1 VLQIVQRGHVHVTLP
16 TRNQVQDA
24 SLGDGGQLNSLRT
37 REFGAIALAV
47 VAAVGV
53 TLVVAAVLVRSSAR
67 SAALDSLARQSA
79 LIAEQVRATPQT
91 GLTSLGTFYATQQQK
106 LTIVT
111 IPQAA
116 LLLPPGAGAAL
127 RAGKPSQGN
136 VTVGGKSYLY
146 SANPVRNQAVVL
158 LRSATLE
165 ASDLHP
171 FTVAFAIAAAV
182 GAAIAAVAA
191 FLLARAV
198 SRPVERVADASL
210 ALAAGERPGPIPVTG
225 STEVANLATS
235 FNKLAEDL
243 DRARDA
249 ERTFLLSVSHE
260 LKTPL
265 AAIRG
270 HGEALL
276 DGVMTLEKA
285 AAVVVAESKRLERLV
300 RDLLDLA
307 RLNQRSFSVHTR
319 PIDLTAVVSQ
329 AVARHGPES
338 NRVGVALVGETNGR
352 SPAVADPDRALQV
365 LSNLIE
371 NALRSTPAG
380 GSVTVAAR
388 PGELRVSDT
397 GPGIAPEELPR
408 AFERF
413 FLYSRYASNRAVG
426 TGLGLAIV
434 KELTEA
440 MNGTVTVESEP
451 GRGTTFTVALPKGP
465 VNTLLLDTQAPT
477 AHNSGAGV
485 D

>member
-1 VLQIVQRGHVHVTLP
+1 V
-16 TRNQVQDA
+16 
-24 SLGDGGQLNSLRT
+24 NSLRT
-37 REFGAIALAV
+37 REFAAIAVAV

-53 TLVVAAVLVRSSAR
+53 TLVLAALLVRSSAR
-67 SAALDSLARQSA
+67 SSALDSLSRQAALTAELQRSTSAR
-79 LIAEQVRATPQT
+79 T
-91 GLTSLGTFYATQQQK
+91 GLTSLGAFYETQQQQ
-106 LTIVT
+106 LSILT

-127 RAGKPSQGN
+127 RAGQPARGS
-136 VTVGGKSYLY
+136 VTVGGKKYLF
-146 SANPVRNQAVVL
+146 AAAATGKQAIVL
-158 LRSATLE
+158 LRSAKLE
-165 ASDLHP
+165 SSALHP
-171 FTVAFAIAAAV
+171 YTVAFAIAAAV
-182 GAAIAAVAA
+182 GAILAACAA

-198 SRPVERVADASL
+198 SRPIERVADASL
-210 ALAAGERPGPIPVTG
+210 ALSAGERPGPLPVTG
-225 STEVANLATS
+225 STEVANLAAS
-235 FNKLAEDL
+235 FNKMADDL

-276 DGVMTLEKA
+276 DGVMSIEKA
-285 AAVVVAESKRLERLV
+285 AGVVVAESKRLERLV

-307 RLNQRSFSVHTR
+307 RLNQRSFSVHPR
-319 PIDLTAVVSQ
+319 AIDLSGVVAQ
-329 AVARHGPES
+329 AVSRHGPES
-338 NRVGVALVGETNGR
+338 NRVGVALVAETNGR
-352 SPAVADPDRALQV
+352 APAVADPDRALQV

-380 GSVTVAAR
+380 GAVTVAAY
-388 PGELRVSDT
+388 PGEVVVSDT
-397 GPGIAPEELPR
+397 GPGIAADELPH

-413 FLYSRYASNRAVG
+413 FLYSRYANNRAVG

-440 MNGTVTVESEP
+440 MDGTVTVESEP
-451 GRGTTFTVALPKGP
+451 GRGTRFTVHLPERT
-465 VNTLLLDTQAPT
+465 VNPAVIDTREPGLQ
-477 AHNSGAGV
+477 NSGAGV

>member
-1 VLQIVQRGHVHVTLP
+1 V
-16 TRNQVQDA
+16 
-24 SLGDGGQLNSLRT
+24 NSLRT
-37 REFGAIALAV
+37 REFAAIALAV

-53 TLVVAAVLVRSSAR
+53 TLVIAALLVRSSAR
-67 SAALDSLARQSA
+67 SAAIDSLRREAA
-79 LIAEQVRATPQT
+79 LTAEQERSQK
-91 GLTSLGTFYATQQQK
+91 GRTSIGAFYATQQEI
-106 LTIVT
+106 LNIVT
-111 IPQAA
+111 IHQAAA
-116 LLLPPGAGAAL
+116 LLPAPAGAAL
-127 RAGKPSQGN
+127 RAGKPAHGS
-136 VTVGGKSYLY
+136 VTVNGKDYLFAA
-146 SANPVRNQAVVL
+146 SPVGLNDQAVIL
-158 LRSATLE
+158 LRSTTLE
-165 ASDLHP
+165 SSDLHP
-171 FTVAFAIAAAV
+171 YTVAFAIAAAV
-182 GAAIAAVAA
+182 GAAIAAIAA

-198 SRPVERVADASL
+198 SRPIERVSDASL
-210 ALAAGERPGPIPVTG
+210 ALAAGERPGPLPVTG
-225 STEVANLATS
+225 STEVANLAAS
-235 FNKLAEDL
+235 FNKLADDL

-276 DGVMTLEKA
+276 DGVMTVQKA
-285 AAVVVAESKRLERLV
+285 AGVVVNESKRLERLV

-307 RLNQRSFSVHTR
+307 RLNQRSFSVHPR
-319 PIDLTAVVSQ
+319 KVDLNAVVAQ
-329 AVARHGPES
+329 AVSRHEPES
-338 NRVGVALVGETNGR
+338 ARVGVALVEETNGR

-380 GSVTVAAR
+380 GSVTVAAH
-388 PGELRVSDT
+388 PGELVVSDT
-397 GPGIAPEELPR
+397 GPGIADEELPR

-451 GRGTTFTVALPKGP
+451 GKGTRFTVHLPLRP
-465 VNTLLLDTQAPT
+465 VNPAFLDTPEGALQDLPT
-477 AHNSGAGV
+477 GA

>member
-1 VLQIVQRGHVHVTLP
+1 M
-16 TRNQVQDA
+16 
-24 SLGDGGQLNSLRT
+24 NSLRT
-37 REFGAIALAV
+37 REFAAIALAV

-53 TLVVAAVLVRSSAR
+53 TLVIAAALVRSSAR
-67 SAALDSLARQSA
+67 TAALDSLARQAA
-79 LIAEQVRATPQT
+79 LTAEQERSTPQADLT
-91 GLTSLGTFYATQQQK
+91 KTSLGVFYETQQQQ
-106 LTIVT
+106 LSIVL

-116 LLLPPGAGAAL
+116 LLLSAGGAAPAGAAL
-127 RAGKPSQGN
+127 RAGKPARGS
-136 VTVGGKSYLY
+136 VTVGGRRYLF
-146 SANPVRNQAVVL
+146 AAHPVRNQAVIL
-158 LRSATLE
+158 LRSTGLE
-165 ASDLHP
+165 SSDLHP
-171 FTVAFAIAAAV
+171 YTVAFAIAAAV
-182 GAAIAAVAA
+182 GAAIAAIAA

-198 SRPVERVADASL
+198 SRPIERVSDASL
-210 ALAAGERPGPIPVTG
+210 ALAAGERPGRLPVTG
-225 STEVANLATS
+225 STEVANLAAS

-276 DGVMTLEKA
+276 DGVMTVQKA
-285 AAVVVAESKRLERLV
+285 AGVVVAESKRLERLV

-307 RLNQRSFSVHTR
+307 RLNQRSFSVHPR
-319 PIDLTAVVSQ
+319 EVDLDAVVAQ
-329 AVARHGPES
+329 AVSRHEPES
-338 NRVGVALVGETNGR
+338 ARVGVALLDGTNGS

-388 PGELRVSDT
+388 PGELVVSDT
-397 GPGIAPEELPR
+397 GPGIAADELPH

-440 MNGTVTVESEP
+440 MNGTVAVTSEP
-451 GRGTTFTVALPKGP
+451 GHGTTFTVHLPKRP
-465 VNTLLLDTQAPT
+465 VNHLPLDTSDLAIQDSVT
-477 AHNSGAGV
+477 GA

>member
-1 VLQIVQRGHVHVTLP
+1 V
-16 TRNQVQDA
+16 
-24 SLGDGGQLNSLRT
+24 NSLRV
-37 REFGAIALAV
+37 REFAAIALAV

-53 TLVVAAVLVRSSAR
+53 TLVVAALLVRSSAR
-67 SAALDSLARQSA
+67 NAALDSLAREAA
-79 LIAEQVRATPQT
+79 LTAEQQAATPSA
-91 GLTSLGTFYATQQQK
+91 LTSLGVFYETQQER
-106 LTIVT
+106 LSILT

-116 LLLPPGAGAAL
+116 LLLPDGAGRAL
-127 RAGKPSQGN
+127 RAGTPARGS
-136 VTVGGKSYLY
+136 VTVGGKRYLF
-146 SANPVRNQAVVL
+146 AAHPERNQAVVL
-158 LRSATLE
+158 LRSAKLE
-165 ASDLHP
+165 SSDLRP

-182 GAAIAAVAA
+182 GAAIAAVVA

-198 SRPVERVADASL
+198 ARPIERVSDASL
-210 ALAAGERPGPIPVTG
+210 ALASGERPGPLPVTG
-225 STEVANLATS
+225 SAEVANLAAA
-235 FNKLAEDL
+235 FNQLAEDL
-243 DRARDA
+243 DRARDT

-265 AAIRG
+265 AEIRG

-276 DGVMTLEKA
+276 DGVMSVEKA
-285 AAVVVAESKRLERLV
+285 ASVVVAESKRLERLV

-307 RLNQRSFSVHTR
+307 RLNQRSFSVNLQDV
-319 PIDLTAVVSQ
+319 DLTNVVAQ
-329 AVARHGPES
+329 AVTRHGPES
-338 NRVGVALVGETNGR
+338 QRVGVALVGETNGR

-380 GSVTVAAR
+380 GSVTVAAH
-388 PGELRVSDT
+388 PGELVVSDT
-397 GPGIAPEELPR
+397 GPGIAADELPH

-451 GRGTTFTVALPKGP
+451 GRGTTFTVHLAERP
-465 VNTLLLDTQAPT
+465 VNTPLLDVSET
-477 AHNSGAGV
+477 ALHNSDTGV
-485 D
+485 DETP